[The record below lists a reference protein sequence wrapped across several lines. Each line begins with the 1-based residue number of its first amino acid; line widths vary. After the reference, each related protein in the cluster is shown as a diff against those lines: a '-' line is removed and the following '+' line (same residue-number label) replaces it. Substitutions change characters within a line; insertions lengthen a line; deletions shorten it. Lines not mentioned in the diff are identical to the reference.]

1 MGQCTQAVQELLDTG
16 LTHTALSTDTIR
28 VSVNGVQFADTPVAA
43 ALADICSGID
53 GDVMSYEQM
62 ATRQLAALLYA
73 LLTKT
78 PSGANT
84 TFDLNMLPADVPTE
98 FRVICKRGLA
108 LHTEDGET
116 IVPMATLAELSAL
129 LGAWEPFGNLSD
141 HDIILPSV
149 SGSASISMVALRDTS
164 DDKIVELPDGLVTS
178 TKLPELSI
186 SEAGLAAGAEAR
198 FVNEQRLAQQAFL
211 AQLPGDPPSADQPVI
226 PEAELFE
233 PDTAE
238 PSKTL
243 ASLQSKVGQLMG
255 SLRKDGEPESP
266 VTTSTAEETAIEQ
279 PMPVYAPLPASF
291 PPAAKPHRSATGATK
306 AQAQSGNGVNVPAN
320 AAGASGV
327 VGGTGKPRTTGAT
340 GEIQSI
346 VANMPNVPLPEE
358 NDNERT
364 RAGSIPPLP
373 QSGEAQVSEG
383 EQTVAGSHPTTR
395 AAQPIATNA
404 MPQPRAHMSESL
416 AALAARSAKA
426 AASGDAVMPPSF
438 AVSASAPGANGAA
451 IPGSSKSRTR
461 MTAPISRDALR
472 NMSGGRPAAAPG
484 ANVPGVQTPA
494 QRAQSD
500 AFDPT
505 VTVPLLGTD
514 GTSVDQLPPMAQIM
528 PPSFAPQ
535 QVHDVNASNVGRNI
549 EEDLPDQPLWGQL
562 KIKVIAIVVAL
573 VLLVVGLVAAWF
585 ILNGDNHG
593 GGSDNQDWPNKT
605 DIDNVPFGNS
615 TTQNSTS
622 KNSAA
627 QSDIVYIRV
636 L

>member
-108 LHTEDGET
+108 LHTEDEEV

-129 LGAWEPFGNLSD
+129 LGAWKPFGNLSD
-141 HDIILPSV
+141 RDIILPSV

-164 DDKIVELPDGLVTS
+164 DDKIAELPDGLVTS

-186 SEAGLAAGAEAR
+186 SDAGLAAGAEAR

-291 PPAAKPHRSATGATK
+291 PPAAKPRRSATGAT
-306 AQAQSGNGVNVPAN
+306 QARTGNGVNVPAN

-327 VGGTGKPRTTGAT
+327 AGGTGKPRTTGAT

-346 VANMPNVPLPEE
+346 VANMPNVPLPKED
-358 NDNERT
+358 DNERT

-383 EQTVAGSHPTTR
+383 EPNRGWKPSPRPVRLSPLPRTPCRSR
-395 AAQPIATNA
+395 ARIC
-404 MPQPRAHMSESL
+404 
-416 AALAARSAKA
+416 
-426 AASGDAVMPPSF
+426 
-438 AVSASAPGANGAA
+438 
-451 IPGSSKSRTR
+451 
-461 MTAPISRDALR
+461 R
-472 NMSGGRPAAAPG
+472 NHW
-484 ANVPGVQTPA
+484 
-494 QRAQSD
+494 
-500 AFDPT
+500 
-505 VTVPLLGTD
+505 PLL
-514 GTSVDQLPPMAQIM
+514 PPD
-528 PPSFAPQ
+528 PPRPRRRATP
-535 QVHDVNASNVGRNI
+535 
-549 EEDLPDQPLWGQL
+549 
-562 KIKVIAIVVAL
+562 
-573 VLLVVGLVAAWF
+573 
-585 ILNGDNHG
+585 
-593 GGSDNQDWPNKT
+593 
-605 DIDNVPFGNS
+605 
-615 TTQNSTS
+615 
-622 KNSAA
+622 
-627 QSDIVYIRV
+627 
-636 L
+636 

>member
-1 MGQCTQAVQELLDTG
+1 
-16 LTHTALSTDTIR
+16 
-28 VSVNGVQFADTPVAA
+28 
-43 ALADICSGID
+43 
-53 GDVMSYEQM
+53 
-62 ATRQLAALLYA
+62 
-73 LLTKT
+73 
-78 PSGANT
+78 
-84 TFDLNMLPADVPTE
+84 
-98 FRVICKRGLA
+98 
-108 LHTEDGET
+108 
-116 IVPMATLAELSAL
+116 
-129 LGAWEPFGNLSD
+129 
-141 HDIILPSV
+141 
-149 SGSASISMVALRDTS
+149 
-164 DDKIVELPDGLVTS
+164 
-178 TKLPELSI
+178 
-186 SEAGLAAGAEAR
+186 
-198 FVNEQRLAQQAFL
+198 
-211 AQLPGDPPSADQPVI
+211 
-226 PEAELFE
+226 
-233 PDTAE
+233 
-238 PSKTL
+238 
-243 ASLQSKVGQLMG
+243 MG

-327 VGGTGKPRTTGAT
+327 AGGTGKPRTTGAT

-484 ANVPGVQTPA
+484 ANVPSVQTPA

-535 QVHDVNASNVGRNI
+535 QVHDVNAANVGRNI